1 MINNSKKAVIHI
13 AKMQTGMAEE
23 EYRDLLS
30 RVGVETSKDLTPP
43 KFEIVM
49 KHFEKLGF
57 KRKKKSRKSL
67 ASKALL
73 IGKVKALCV
82 AMDLTMNYAN
92 GIAKRMFGID
102 QIRWCNADQLRR
114 VVAAL
119 VYRKQKVRREEG
131 EKANKELTTE
141 ITEG

>member
-1 MINNSKKAVIHI
+1 MISNSKKAVIHI

-43 KFEIVM
+43 KFKIVM

-57 KRKKKSRKSL
+57 KRKKKKGKPL

-73 IGKVKALCV
+73 AGKVKALII

-102 QIRWCNADQLRR
+102 QIRWCSADQLRKI
-114 VVAAL
+114 VAAL
-119 VYRKQKVRREEG
+119 MYKKKG
-131 EKANKELTTE
+131 
-141 ITEG
+141 